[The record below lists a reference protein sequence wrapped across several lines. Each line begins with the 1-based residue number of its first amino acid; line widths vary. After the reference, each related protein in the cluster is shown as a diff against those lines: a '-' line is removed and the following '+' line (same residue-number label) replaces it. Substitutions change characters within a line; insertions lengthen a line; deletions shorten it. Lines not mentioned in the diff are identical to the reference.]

1 MFTKE
6 NTSNLHLLKP
16 ALVHP
21 TIIDT
26 IEISSS
32 DVYEELHHLDVS
44 KACGPDLLTPFLLKL
59 TAEYISVPLSQLFNK
74 SIISATLPSDWISAN
89 IVPIHKRK
97 DKHLPENYCP
107 ISLTSIVVKVLERI
121 IHRQLV
127 SALESHQLLNS
138 SQYGFRA
145 KHSTVTL
152 LSEAIDDWSSSLE
165 CRGTVHCLLLDFAK
179 AFDSVPHERLLLK
192 LNLLGIDGNLLSWMR
207 YFLTRRRQRVVI
219 NGVYSNWETYLRCAS
234 GLSIGSTLVPIV
246 CE

>member
-1 MFTKE
+1 MNIFVQCLLKR
-6 NTSNLHLLKP
+6 NTSNLHVLKP

-26 IEISSS
+26 IEVSSS

-74 SIISATLPSDWISAN
+74 SILSATLPSDWISAN

-97 DKHLPENYCP
+97 FKDKHLPENYHP
-107 ISLTSIVVKVLERI
+107 ISLTSIVMKVLERI

-127 SALESHQLLNS
+127 SALESHQLLSS

-145 KHSTVTL
+145 RLSTVTL
-152 LSEAIDDWSSSLE
+152 LSEAIDD
-165 CRGTVHCLLLDFAK
+165 
-179 AFDSVPHERLLLK
+179 
-192 LNLLGIDGNLLSWMR
+192 
-207 YFLTRRRQRVVI
+207 
-219 NGVYSNWETYLRCAS
+219 
-234 GLSIGSTLVPIV
+234 
-246 CE
+246 